1 MFVFSLS
8 LRRVLE
14 EAPLMTQSLREA
26 QKKEKI
32 DRYPKVSLL
41 LVHLSTLIP
50 ALLPMELT
58 PLVVYLN
65 SVHLSM
71 DL

>member
-1 MFVFSLS
+1 M
-8 LRRVLE
+8 E